1 VVLISITVLSI
12 PRDTCNK
19 SRWPTN
25 SQGQRVGEQVGS
37 QSTLFELGVS
47 EAGELTVGMQQ
58 RGAAS
63 KIQYRSAAMRASV
76 LCRIILFGVC
86 VSQLP
91 CGTAKAQISGL
102 GDGNRV
108 PLSLKQKN
116 QSAKWLD
123 HRRAELK
130 KSGDKTK
137 SRTEQ
142 HITWLKVI
150 RRRHERL
157 ALRAAQAAAFQ
168 EGLAESYMQLAKRQ
182 MWMRTRSRVFR
193 FEGNVVDG
201 FNPIIEKNEREF
213 TRSEPVP
220 WSSNYGRLAA
230 KHQGVA
236 NARRFQAETYYPDR
250 IRNTDRRIQELEA
263 LLATEN

>member
-1 VVLISITVLSI
+1 
-12 PRDTCNK
+12 
-19 SRWPTN
+19 
-25 SQGQRVGEQVGS
+25 
-37 QSTLFELGVS
+37 
-47 EAGELTVGMQQ
+47 M
-58 RGAAS
+58 
-63 KIQYRSAAMRASV
+63 
-76 LCRIILFGVC
+76 
-86 VSQLP
+86 
-91 CGTAKAQISGL
+91 
-102 GDGNRV
+102 
-108 PLSLKQKN
+108 
-116 QSAKWLD
+116 
-123 HRRAELK
+123 K
-130 KSGDKTK
+130 KSGYKAK

-142 HITWLKVI
+142 QITWLKVI

-168 EGLAESYMQLAKRQ
+168 EGLAESYMELSKRQ
-182 MWMRTRSRVFR
+182 IRMRTRSRVFR

-201 FNPIIEKNEREF
+201 FTPLFEKSERKF

-263 LLATEN
+263 LLTAGN